1 MPSILLYTSNTI
13 SNPQKNTYSFI
24 TYVKSQNAFYHLFIF
39 HMYSDTE
46 KHVTLCPRYEKN
58 HSIFMLRHTLTSEK
72 PAAPGGLHPPRMPSG
87 ISITEA
93 VSLPK
98 TSCSRYAGRQSSG
111 KLSGTFPSTKPCS
124 CTVRKGRITGPVIRQ
139 SEYPGEA
146 DTAQAVPEGLFLPPK
161 KRLHGSG
168 QGAGPSSLAYATAS
182 SLAVCP
188 GKPASPS
195 LPAGTYGYWCR
206 QHTFFPSR
214 AEERF
219 PQKRASGGAG
229 DSPCEPVR
237 RSLPAAPRRR
247 MCG

>member
-1 MPSILLYTSNTI
+1 
-13 SNPQKNTYSFI
+13 
-24 TYVKSQNAFYHLFIF
+24 
-39 HMYSDTE
+39 MYSDTE

-161 KRLHGSG
+161 NVCMAPGKARVRVLLRMRQRPLLPSVRGNRPPLPSRPERMG
-168 QGAGPSSLAYATAS
+168 TGAGSIRFSPVVPRSVSPKKERQAEPEIPPVSL
-182 SLAVCP
+182 
-188 GKPASPS
+188 
-195 LPAGTYGYWCR
+195 
-206 QHTFFPSR
+206 
-214 AEERF
+214 
-219 PQKRASGGAG
+219 
-229 DSPCEPVR
+229 
-237 RSLPAAPRRR
+237 
-247 MCG
+247 